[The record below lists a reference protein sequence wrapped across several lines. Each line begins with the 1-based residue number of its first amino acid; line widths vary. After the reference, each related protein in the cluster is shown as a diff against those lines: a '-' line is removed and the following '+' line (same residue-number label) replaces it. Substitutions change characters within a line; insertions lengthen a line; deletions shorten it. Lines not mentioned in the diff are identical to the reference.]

1 MAKRKKYQ
9 RTNNDLQP
17 MGSVMFGDIKRGIR
31 SNISK
36 KNRQYNNQLNAVV
49 LYKVDIILSKMNRQR
64 NGQKKKVPKD
74 KQRSAIK

>member
-1 MAKRKKYQ
+1 M
-9 RTNNDLQP
+9 P

-49 LYKVDIILSKMNRQR
+49 LYKVDIIIFSSK
-64 NGQKKKVPKD
+64 
-74 KQRSAIK
+74 AICSQHDMAEELLT